1 MAKLLMKSLSAD
13 LPALAEL
20 IRSQGR
26 GRDTVLAHITP
37 QEAALL
43 KKRGGSGTMNPA
55 TGLPEFQEYYGFD
68 VPDPGAELQT
78 ITQFPDYYPQ
88 SFEAQ
93 GDPDLL
99 RPTQYRFGSAPEG
112 VREQT
117 RFSPSG
123 LAFAEPVTERGRD
136 ITSTFGETGST
147 EFGEGRYGGP
157 APTAQEYFQGIPQSQ
172 YKSIDPFELAAAGI
186 SKPPGFDE
194 AVAPSKNILDRLG
207 ITEKDAVRLGLG
219 TLLTGGLTAQNLSRT
234 RQAQE
239 QARASREEMEALGRP
254 YQQTGAQLRGAAERG
269 ELTPV
274 NRQILNAAR
283 AQLQQGVATRGG
295 VGAAQA
301 QNQIADLTQRLIQN
315 QFDLG
320 LRISNIGDQYIQGA
334 IRTGLQADQAI
345 NSANSQFY
353 SQLAQMAA
361 PFILGQAPVYQVTT
375 PIRRE

>member
-55 TGLPEFQEYYGFD
+55 TGLPEFQE
-68 VPDPGAELQT
+68 
-78 ITQFPDYYPQ
+78 
-88 SFEAQ
+88 
-93 GDPDLL
+93 
-99 RPTQYRFGSAPEG
+99 
-112 VREQT
+112 
-117 RFSPSG
+117 
-123 LAFAEPVTERGRD
+123 
-136 ITSTFGETGST
+136 
-147 EFGEGRYGGP
+147 EFGPTYQELGYTPPDVQVPEIDYGAYQGYTAPQETVSYRGFEGGGGGFEP
-157 APTAQEYFQGIPQSQ
+157 APGMAQDIFQVQDQGYQPFSQLDVGGVYPGGGQAPPAAMGIERSQ
-172 YKSIDPFELAAAGI
+172 LE
-186 SKPPGFDE
+186 
-194 AVAPSKNILDRLG
+194 PSKGIMERLG
-207 ITEKDAVRLGLG
+207 VTEKDLPRLGLG
-219 TLLTGGLTAQNLSRT
+219 ALLTGGLTAQNLSRT
-234 RQAQE
+234 RQAQQ
-239 QARASREEMEALGRP
+239 QAQASREELAALGRP

-269 ELTPV
+269 ELTPA

-283 AQLQQGVATRGG
+283 AQIQQGVATRGG
-295 VGAAQA
+295 VGTTQA
-301 QNQIADLTQRLIQN
+301 QNQIADLTQRLLQN

-353 SQLAQMAA
+353 SQLASMAA

-375 PIRRE
+375 PGRRV

>member
-43 KKRGGSGTMNPA
+43 KKRGGSGSMNPS
-55 TGLPEFQEYYGFD
+55 TGLPEFQEDYGVDYNYD
-68 VPDPGAELQT
+68 V
-78 ITQFPDYYPQ
+78 
-88 SFEAQ
+88 EAQ
-93 GDPDLL
+93 PGGF
-99 RPTQYRFGSAPEG
+99 YG
-112 VREQT
+112 
-117 RFSPSG
+117 
-123 LAFAEPVTERGRD
+123 
-136 ITSTFGETGST
+136 GETPTGEQFYQT
-147 EFGEGRYGGP
+147 YQPTDLYPPEIFAQPTGMTGFTPAPGVDQDIFQLRAQEQLPAFGGDVEAQEGGFYGGRT
-157 APTAQEYFQGIPQSQ
+157 PTTAEFARTQ
-172 YKSIDPFELAAAGI
+172 
-186 SKPPGFDE
+186 PGFEE
-194 AVAPSKNILDRLG
+194 AVAPSKGVLDRLG

-295 VGAAQA
+295 VGTAQA

-345 NSANSQFY
+345 NSANQQFY

-375 PIRRE
+375 PGRRG

>member
-26 GRDTVLAHITP
+26 GRDTILAHITP

-43 KKRGGSGTMNPA
+43 KKRGGSGSMNPA
-55 TGLPEFQEYYGFD
+55 TGLPEFQED
-68 VPDPGAELQT
+68 
-78 ITQFPDYYPQ
+78 
-88 SFEAQ
+88 
-93 GDPDLL
+93 
-99 RPTQYRFGSAPEG
+99 
-112 VREQT
+112 
-117 RFSPSG
+117 FSY
-123 LAFAEPVTERGRD
+123 D
-136 ITSTFGETGST
+136 IC
-147 EFGEGRYGGP
+147 FGEGVYNPPVEAADIQGADFTPQQVQDFGYTTPMDYYSGGAGAGGFEP
-157 APTAQEYFQGIPQSQ
+157 APGMAQDIFQVQDQGYQPFSQLDVGGVYPGGGQAPPAAMGIERSQ
-172 YKSIDPFELAAAGI
+172 LE
-186 SKPPGFDE
+186 
-194 AVAPSKNILDRLG
+194 PSKGIMERLG
-207 ITEKDAVRLGLG
+207 VTEKDLPRLGLG
-219 TLLTGGLTAQNLSRT
+219 ALLTGGLTAQNLSRT
-234 RQAQE
+234 RQAQQ
-239 QARASREEMEALGRP
+239 QAEASKEELAALGRP

-269 ELTPV
+269 ELSPV

-301 QNQIADLTQRLIQN
+301 QNQIADLTQRLVQN

-345 NSANSQFY
+345 NSANQQFY

-361 PFILGQAPVYQVTT
+361 PFILGQQPVYQVTT
-375 PIRRE
+375 PVRR

>member
-43 KKRGGSGTMNPA
+43 KKRGGSGSMNPS
-55 TGLPEFQEYYGFD
+55 TGLPEFQE
-68 VPDPGAELQT
+68 
-78 ITQFPDYYPQ
+78 DYSY
-88 SFEAQ
+88 
-93 GDPDLL
+93 
-99 RPTQYRFGSAPEG
+99 
-112 VREQT
+112 
-117 RFSPSG
+117 
-123 LAFAEPVTERGRD
+123 D
-136 ITSTFGETGST
+136 IG
-147 EFGEGRYGGP
+147 FGEGVYNPPVEAADIQGADFTPQQVQDYGYTTPMDYYSGGAGGGGFEPAPGVAQDIFQIQQPAYGGD
-157 APTAQEYFQGIPQSQ
+157 AEAQEGGFYGGRTPTAAEFARTQ
-172 YKSIDPFELAAAGI
+172 
-186 SKPPGFDE
+186 PGFQE
-194 AVAPSKNILDRLG
+194 AVAPSRSVMDRLG
-207 ITEKDAVRLGLG
+207 ITEKDAARLGLG
-219 TLLTGGLTAQNLSRT
+219 ALLTGGLTAQNLSRT
-234 RQAQE
+234 RQAQQ
-239 QARASREEMEALGRP
+239 QAEASREELARLGRP
-254 YQQTGAQLRGAAERG
+254 YQETGAQLRGAAERG

-375 PIRRE
+375 PGRRG

>member
-26 GRDTVLAHITP
+26 GKDTILAHITP

-55 TGLPEFQEYYGFD
+55 TGLPEFQED
-68 VPDPGAELQT
+68 
-78 ITQFPDYYPQ
+78 
-88 SFEAQ
+88 
-93 GDPDLL
+93 
-99 RPTQYRFGSAPEG
+99 
-112 VREQT
+112 
-117 RFSPSG
+117 FSY
-123 LAFAEPVTERGRD
+123 D
-136 ITSTFGETGST
+136 IG
-147 EFGEGRYGGP
+147 FGEGVYNPPVEAADIQGADFTPQQVQDFGYTTPMDYYSGG
-157 APTAQEYFQGIPQSQ
+157 AGAGG
-172 YKSIDPFELAAAGI
+172 FEPAAGMAQDI
-186 SKPPGFDE
+186 FQVQDQGYQPFSQLDAGGVYPGGGQAPPATMGIE
-194 AVAPSKNILDRLG
+194 RSQLEPSKGIMERLG
-207 ITEKDAVRLGLG
+207 VTEKDLPRLGLG
-219 TLLTGGLTAQNLSRT
+219 ALLTGGLTAQNLSRT
-234 RQAQE
+234 RQAQQ
-239 QARASREEMEALGRP
+239 QAEASKEELAALGRP

-269 ELTPV
+269 ELSPV

-301 QNQIADLTQRLIQN
+301 QNQIADLTQRLVQN

-334 IRTGLQADQAI
+334 IRSGLQADQAI
-345 NSANSQFY
+345 NAANQNFY

-375 PIRRE
+375 PGRRV

>member
-43 KKRGGSGTMNPA
+43 KKRGGSGTMNPS
-55 TGLPEFQEYYGFD
+55 TGLPEFQE
-68 VPDPGAELQT
+68 
-78 ITQFPDYYPQ
+78 DYSY
-88 SFEAQ
+88 
-93 GDPDLL
+93 
-99 RPTQYRFGSAPEG
+99 
-112 VREQT
+112 
-117 RFSPSG
+117 
-123 LAFAEPVTERGRD
+123 D
-136 ITSTFGETGST
+136 IG
-147 EFGEGRYGGP
+147 FGEGVYNPPVEAADIQGADFTPQQVQDYGYTTPMDYYSGGVGGEFTP
-157 APTAQEYFQGIPQSQ
+157 APGMAEDIFQVQDQGYQPFSQLDVGGVYPGGGQAPPAAMGIDRSQ
-172 YKSIDPFELAAAGI
+172 LEQPSSKS
-186 SKPPGFDE
+186 
-194 AVAPSKNILDRLG
+194 VMDRLG
-207 ITEKDAVRLGLG
+207 ITEKDLPRLGLG
-219 TLLTGGLTAQNLSRT
+219 ALLTGGLTAQNLSRT
-234 RQAQE
+234 RQAQQ
-239 QARASREEMEALGRP
+239 QAQASREELAALGRP
-254 YQQTGAQLRGAAERG
+254 YQQTGAQLQSAAARG
-269 ELTPV
+269 ELTPA

-283 AQLQQGVATRGG
+283 AQIQQGVATRGG
-295 VGAAQA
+295 VGAVQA

-353 SQLAQMAA
+353 SQLASMAA

-375 PIRRE
+375 PGRRV

>member
-1 MAKLLMKSLSAD
+1 MKSLSAD

-55 TGLPEFQEYYGFD
+55 TGLPEFQEDYGVSYNYD
-68 VPDPGAELQT
+68 V
-78 ITQFPDYYPQ
+78 
-88 SFEAQ
+88 EAQ
-93 GDPDLL
+93 PGGFYGGEA
-99 RPTQYRFGSAPEG
+99 PTPAQIADIYPTFD
-112 VREQT
+112 
-117 RFSPSG
+117 SG
-123 LAFAEPVTERGRD
+123 
-136 ITSTFGETGST
+136 GETYTTAPILTGQPT
-147 EFGEGRYGGP
+147 RYGGAFDTFTP
-157 APTAQEYFQGIPQSQ
+157 AEGQPADLFQIGGFAGGDAEAQEGGFYGGRTPTAAEFARTQ
-172 YKSIDPFELAAAGI
+172 
-186 SKPPGFDE
+186 PGFQE
-194 AVAPSKNILDRLG
+194 AVAPSRSVMDRLG
-207 ITEKDAVRLGLG
+207 ITEKDAARLGLG
-219 TLLTGGLTAQNLSRT
+219 ALLTGGLTAQNLSRT
-234 RQAQE
+234 RQAQQ
-239 QARASREEMEALGRP
+239 QAEASREELARLGRP
-254 YQQTGAQLRGAAERG
+254 YQETGAQLRGAAERG

-375 PIRRE
+375 PGRRG

>member
-55 TGLPEFQEYYGFD
+55 TGLPEFQE
-68 VPDPGAELQT
+68 
-78 ITQFPDYYPQ
+78 DYSY
-88 SFEAQ
+88 
-93 GDPDLL
+93 
-99 RPTQYRFGSAPEG
+99 
-112 VREQT
+112 
-117 RFSPSG
+117 
-123 LAFAEPVTERGRD
+123 D
-136 ITSTFGETGST
+136 IG
-147 EFGEGRYGGP
+147 FGEGVYNPPVEAADIQGADFTPQQVQDYGYTTPMDYYSGGAGGGFEP
-157 APTAQEYFQGIPQSQ
+157 APGMAQDIFQVQDQGYQPFSQLDVGGVYPGGGQAPPATMGIDRSQ
-172 YKSIDPFELAAAGI
+172 LEQPSSKS
-186 SKPPGFDE
+186 
-194 AVAPSKNILDRLG
+194 VMDRLG
-207 ITEKDAVRLGLG
+207 ITERDLPRLGLG
-219 TLLTGGLTAQNLSRT
+219 TLLTGGLTAANLART
-234 RQAQE
+234 RQAQG
-239 QARASREEMEALGRP
+239 QAQASREELAALGRP
-254 YQQTGAQLRGAAERG
+254 YQQTGAQLQSAAQRG
-269 ELTPV
+269 ELSPV

-301 QNQIADLTQRLIQN
+301 QNQIADLTQRLVQN

-345 NSANSQFY
+345 NAANQNFY
-353 SQLAQMAA
+353 TQLASMAA
-361 PFILGQAPVYQVTT
+361 PFILVQQPVYQVTT
-375 PIRRE
+375 PVRR

>member
-55 TGLPEFQEYYGFD
+55 TGLPEFQEDYGVSYNYD
-68 VPDPGAELQT
+68 V
-78 ITQFPDYYPQ
+78 
-88 SFEAQ
+88 EAQ
-93 GDPDLL
+93 PGGFYGGEAPTGEQFYQTYQPTDLYPPEISAQPTGLFEFRAAPGVDQDIFQL
-99 RPTQYRFGSAPEG
+99 RPQEQFASFGGDVEAQEG
-112 VREQT
+112 G
-117 RFSPSG
+117 F
-123 LAFAEPVTERGRD
+123 
-136 ITSTFGETGST
+136 
-147 EFGEGRYGGP
+147 YGGR
-157 APTAQEYFQGIPQSQ
+157 APTAAEFARTQ
-172 YKSIDPFELAAAGI
+172 
-186 SKPPGFDE
+186 PGFQE
-194 AVAPSKNILDRLG
+194 AVAPSKGIMERLG
-207 ITEKDAVRLGLG
+207 VTEKDLPRLGLG
-219 TLLTGGLTAQNLSRT
+219 ALLTGGLTAQNLSRT
-234 RQAQE
+234 RQAQQ
-239 QARASREEMEALGRP
+239 QAQASREELAALGRP

-269 ELTPV
+269 ELTPA

-283 AQLQQGVATRGG
+283 AQLQQGIATRGG

-301 QNQIADLTQRLIQN
+301 QNQITDLTQRLLQN

-345 NSANSQFY
+345 NSANQQFY
-353 SQLAQMAA
+353 TQLASMAA
-361 PFILGQAPVYQVTT
+361 PFILGQQPVYQVTT
-375 PIRRE
+375 PVRR

>member
-26 GRDTVLAHITP
+26 GRDTILAHITP

-43 KKRGGSGTMNPA
+43 KKRGGSGSMNPA
-55 TGLPEFQEYYGFD
+55 TGLPEFQE
-68 VPDPGAELQT
+68 
-78 ITQFPDYYPQ
+78 DYSY
-88 SFEAQ
+88 
-93 GDPDLL
+93 
-99 RPTQYRFGSAPEG
+99 
-112 VREQT
+112 
-117 RFSPSG
+117 
-123 LAFAEPVTERGRD
+123 D
-136 ITSTFGETGST
+136 IG
-147 EFGEGRYGGP
+147 FGEGVYNPPVEAADIQGADFTPQQVQDYGYTTPMDYYSGGAGGGGFEP
-157 APTAQEYFQGIPQSQ
+157 APGMAQDIFQVQEQPFSQLDAGGVYPGGGQAPPATMGIDRSVLEQPSS
-172 YKSIDPFELAAAGI
+172 KS
-186 SKPPGFDE
+186 
-194 AVAPSKNILDRLG
+194 VLDRLG
-207 ITEKDAVRLGLG
+207 ISEKDLPRLGLG
-219 TLLTGGLTAQNLSRT
+219 ALLTGGLTAQNLSRT
-234 RQAQE
+234 RQAQQ
-239 QARASREEMEALGRP
+239 QAEASKEELAALGRP

-269 ELTPV
+269 ELSPV

-301 QNQIADLTQRLIQN
+301 QNQIADLTQRLVQN

-334 IRTGLQADQAI
+334 IRSGLQADQAI
-345 NSANSQFY
+345 NAANQNFY

-375 PIRRE
+375 PVRRA

>member
-55 TGLPEFQEYYGFD
+55 TGLPEFQE
-68 VPDPGAELQT
+68 
-78 ITQFPDYYPQ
+78 DYSY
-88 SFEAQ
+88 
-93 GDPDLL
+93 
-99 RPTQYRFGSAPEG
+99 
-112 VREQT
+112 
-117 RFSPSG
+117 
-123 LAFAEPVTERGRD
+123 D
-136 ITSTFGETGST
+136 IG
-147 EFGEGRYGGP
+147 FGEGVYNPPVEAADIQGADFTPQQIQDYGYTTPMDYYSGGAGGGFEPAPGVAQDIFQVQQPSFGGDAEAQEGGFYGGRT
-157 APTAQEYFQGIPQSQ
+157 PTAAEFARTQ
-172 YKSIDPFELAAAGI
+172 
-186 SKPPGFDE
+186 PGFKE
-194 AVAPSKNILDRLG
+194 AVEPPSRSVMDRLG
-207 ITEKDAVRLGLG
+207 ITERDLPRLGLG
-219 TLLTGGLTAQNLSRT
+219 ALLTGGLTAANLART
-234 RQAQE
+234 RQAQG
-239 QARASREEMEALGRP
+239 QAQASREELAALGRP
-254 YQQTGAQLRGAAERG
+254 YQQTGAQLQSAAQRG
-269 ELTPV
+269 ELSPV

-301 QNQIADLTQRLIQN
+301 QNQIADLTQRLVQN

-345 NSANSQFY
+345 NAANQNFY
-353 SQLAQMAA
+353 TQLASMAA
-361 PFILGQAPVYQVTT
+361 PFILGQQPVYQVTT
-375 PIRRE
+375 PVRR

>member
-43 KKRGGSGTMNPA
+43 KKRGGSGSMNPS
-55 TGLPEFQEYYGFD
+55 TGLPEFQE
-68 VPDPGAELQT
+68 
-78 ITQFPDYYPQ
+78 DYSY
-88 SFEAQ
+88 
-93 GDPDLL
+93 
-99 RPTQYRFGSAPEG
+99 
-112 VREQT
+112 
-117 RFSPSG
+117 
-123 LAFAEPVTERGRD
+123 D
-136 ITSTFGETGST
+136 IG
-147 EFGEGRYGGP
+147 FGEGVYNPPVEAADIQGADFTPQQVQDYGYTTPMDYYSGGAGGGGFEPAPGVAQDIFQIQQPAFGGDVEAQEGGFYGGRT
-157 APTAQEYFQGIPQSQ
+157 PTTAEFARTQ
-172 YKSIDPFELAAAGI
+172 
-186 SKPPGFDE
+186 PGFEE
-194 AVAPSKNILDRLG
+194 AVAPSKGVLDRLG
-207 ITEKDAVRLGLG
+207 ITEKDAARLGLG
-219 TLLTGGLTAQNLSRT
+219 ALLTGGLTAQNLSRT

-269 ELTPV
+269 ELSPV

-295 VGAAQA
+295 VGTAQA
-301 QNQIADLTQRLIQN
+301 QNQIADLTQRLVQN

-345 NSANSQFY
+345 NAANQQFY

-375 PIRRE
+375 PVRRG

>member
-43 KKRGGSGTMNPA
+43 KKRGGSGTMNPS
-55 TGLPEFQEYYGFD
+55 TGLPEFQE
-68 VPDPGAELQT
+68 
-78 ITQFPDYYPQ
+78 DYSY
-88 SFEAQ
+88 
-93 GDPDLL
+93 
-99 RPTQYRFGSAPEG
+99 
-112 VREQT
+112 
-117 RFSPSG
+117 
-123 LAFAEPVTERGRD
+123 D
-136 ITSTFGETGST
+136 IG
-147 EFGEGRYGGP
+147 FGEGVYNPPVEAADIQGADFTPQQVQDYGYTTPMDYYSGGAGGEFTP
-157 APTAQEYFQGIPQSQ
+157 APGMAQDIFQVQDQGYQPFSQLDVGGVYPGGGQAPPAAMGIERSQ
-172 YKSIDPFELAAAGI
+172 LE
-186 SKPPGFDE
+186 
-194 AVAPSKNILDRLG
+194 PSKGIMERLG
-207 ITEKDAVRLGLG
+207 VTEKDLPRLGLG
-219 TLLTGGLTAQNLSRT
+219 ALLTGGLTAQNLSRT
-234 RQAQE
+234 RQAQQ
-239 QARASREEMEALGRP
+239 QAQASREELAALGRP

-269 ELTPV
+269 ELTPA

-283 AQLQQGVATRGG
+283 AQIQQGVATRGG
-295 VGAAQA
+295 VGTTQA
-301 QNQIADLTQRLIQN
+301 QNQIADLTQRLLQN

-353 SQLAQMAA
+353 SQLASMAA

-375 PIRRE
+375 PGRRG

>member
-26 GRDTVLAHITP
+26 GRDTILAHITP

-43 KKRGGSGTMNPA
+43 KKRGGSGSMNPS
-55 TGLPEFQEYYGFD
+55 TGLPEFQE
-68 VPDPGAELQT
+68 
-78 ITQFPDYYPQ
+78 DYSY
-88 SFEAQ
+88 
-93 GDPDLL
+93 
-99 RPTQYRFGSAPEG
+99 
-112 VREQT
+112 
-117 RFSPSG
+117 
-123 LAFAEPVTERGRD
+123 D
-136 ITSTFGETGST
+136 IG
-147 EFGEGRYGGP
+147 FGEGVYNPPVEAADIQGADFTPQQVQDYGYTTPMDYYSGGAGGEFTP
-157 APTAQEYFQGIPQSQ
+157 APGMAQDIFQVQDQGYQPFSQLDVGGVYPGGGQAPPAAMGIERSQ
-172 YKSIDPFELAAAGI
+172 LE
-186 SKPPGFDE
+186 
-194 AVAPSKNILDRLG
+194 PSKGIMERLG
-207 ITEKDAVRLGLG
+207 VTEKDLPRLGLG
-219 TLLTGGLTAQNLSRT
+219 ALLTGGLTAQNLSRT
-234 RQAQE
+234 RQAQQ
-239 QARASREEMEALGRP
+239 QAEASKEELAALGRP

-269 ELTPV
+269 ELSPV

-301 QNQIADLTQRLIQN
+301 QNQIADLTQRLVQN

-334 IRTGLQADQAI
+334 IRSGLQADQAI
-345 NSANSQFY
+345 NAANQNFY

-375 PIRRE
+375 PGRRV

>member
-1 MAKLLMKSLSAD
+1 MSKLLMKTLSAD

-26 GRDTVLAHITP
+26 GKDTVLAHITP

-207 ITEKDAVRLGLG
+207 ITEKDAARLGLG
-219 TLLTGGLTAQNLSRT
+219 ALLTGGLTAQNLSRT
-234 RQAQE
+234 RQAQQ
-239 QARASREEMEALGRP
+239 QAEASREELARLGRP
-254 YQQTGAQLRGAAERG
+254 YQQTGAQLQSAAQRG
-269 ELTPV
+269 ELSPV

-301 QNQIADLTQRLIQN
+301 QNQIADLTQRLVQN

-345 NSANSQFY
+345 NAANQNFY
-353 SQLAQMAA
+353 TQLASMAA
-361 PFILGQAPVYQVTT
+361 PFILGQQPVYQVTT
-375 PIRRE
+375 PVRRG

>member
-26 GRDTVLAHITP
+26 GRDTILAHITP

-55 TGLPEFQEYYGFD
+55 TGLPEFQEFYGFD
-68 VPDPGAELQT
+68 VPDTGAEQQ
-78 ITQFPDYYPQ
+78 IIEQFPQYYPE

-93 GDPDLL
+93 GTPELE
-99 RPTQYRFGSAPEG
+99 RPAQYRFGTAPEAL
-112 VREQT
+112 REQT

-123 LAFAEPVTERGRD
+123 LAFAEPISERGRA
-136 ITSTFGETGST
+136 ITSAFGETGAT
-147 EFGEGRYGGP
+147 DFGEGRYGGA
-157 APTAQEYFQGIPQSQ
+157 APTAEEYALGIPQTL
-172 YKSIDPFELAAAGI
+172 YRSIDPFELAAAGVP
-186 SKPPGFDE
+186 KPPGFDE
-194 AVAPSKNILDRLG
+194 AVAPSKSVMDRLG
-207 ITEKDAVRLGLG
+207 ISEKDLPRLGLG
-219 TLLTGGLTAQNLSRT
+219 ALLTGGLTAQNLART
-234 RQAQE
+234 RQAQQ
-239 QARASREEMEALGRP
+239 QAEASKEELAALGRP

-269 ELTPV
+269 ELSPV

-295 VGAAQA
+295 VGSAQA
-301 QNQIADLTQRLIQN
+301 QNQIADLTQRLVQN

-334 IRTGLQADQAI
+334 IRSGLQADQAI
-345 NSANSQFY
+345 NAANQNFY

-361 PFILGQAPVYQVTT
+361 PFILGQQPVYQVTT
-375 PIRRE
+375 PVRRG

>member
-1 MAKLLMKSLSAD
+1 MKSLSAD

-55 TGLPEFQEYYGFD
+55 TGLPEFQE
-68 VPDPGAELQT
+68 
-78 ITQFPDYYPQ
+78 
-88 SFEAQ
+88 
-93 GDPDLL
+93 
-99 RPTQYRFGSAPEG
+99 
-112 VREQT
+112 
-117 RFSPSG
+117 
-123 LAFAEPVTERGRD
+123 
-136 ITSTFGETGST
+136 
-147 EFGEGRYGGP
+147 EFGPTYQELGYTPPDVQVPEIDYGAYQGYTAPQETVSYRGFEGGGGGFEP
-157 APTAQEYFQGIPQSQ
+157 APGMAQDIFQVQDQAYQPFSQLDVGGVYPGGGQAPPAAMGIERSQ
-172 YKSIDPFELAAAGI
+172 LEPSSKS
-186 SKPPGFDE
+186 
-194 AVAPSKNILDRLG
+194 VMDRLG
-207 ITEKDAVRLGLG
+207 ITEKDLPRLGLG

-295 VGAAQA
+295 VGVAQA
-301 QNQIADLTQRLIQN
+301 QNQIADLTQRLVQN

-345 NSANSQFY
+345 NAANQNFY
-353 SQLAQMAA
+353 TQLASMAA

-375 PIRRE
+375 PGRRG